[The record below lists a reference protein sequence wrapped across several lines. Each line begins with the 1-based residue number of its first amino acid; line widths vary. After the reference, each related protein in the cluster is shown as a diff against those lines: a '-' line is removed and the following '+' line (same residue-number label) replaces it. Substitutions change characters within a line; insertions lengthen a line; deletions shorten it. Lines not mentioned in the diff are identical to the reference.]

1 MSAQPS
7 QFDSHRF
14 VKRLTDAGVSEEVA
28 EILADEHA
36 SRIIPAD
43 VATRSDVA
51 DARAGTKADIDEVK
65 AATKASIDEVKAAT
79 KASIDEAKA
88 GTKADIDAAEER
100 IRSATTAEISATV
113 AAAEERIRTSVR
125 EDILAAEARIRAELA
140 TAMAGFKD
148 VVADYKTS
156 TLKWMFGMMMAFT
169 GLVITS
175 VVTLVVSLG

>member
-36 SRIIPAD
+36 SRMIPAD
-43 VATRSDVA
+43 VATKADVA
-51 DARAGTKADIDEVK
+51 DVRVGTKV
-65 AATKASIDEVKAAT
+65 
-79 KASIDEAKA
+79 
-88 GTKADIDAAEER
+88 DIDAAEER

-113 AAAEERIRTSVR
+113 AAAEKRIQASVR

-156 TLKWMFGMMMAFT
+156 TLKWMFGMMMAFS
-169 GLVITS
+169 GLVITT
-175 VVTLVVSLG
+175 VAALIVGLK

>member
-43 VATRSDVA
+43 VATKADVA
-51 DARAGTKADIDEVK
+51 DVRVGTKADIDQVRAGTKADIDE
-65 AATKASIDEVKAAT
+65 AKAAT

-88 GTKADIDAAEER
+88 GTKASIDEAKAATKASIDEAKAATKADID
-100 IRSATTAEISATV
+100 
-113 AAAEERIRTSVR
+113 
-125 EDILAAEARIRAELA
+125 AAEARIRAELA